1 MRSLFKRKSRRRR
14 KRLKPKVLRF
24 SPKKSNKPQNFITT
38 PSKVDSHETST
49 LRKPLKSR
57 RYVRINKS
65 NIDYDNH
72 YYRPPTP
79 TSVVSG
85 PTPCQKRKVRR
96 SVLFALGKNGSNPG
110 RRKWDNSSFERCGK

>member
-1 MRSLFKRKSRRRR
+1 MRSLFKRKSRRR
-14 KRLKPKVLRF
+14 KRLKHKVLRF
-24 SPKKSNKPQNFITT
+24 SKSSKLDRKYNPIITT
-38 PSKVDSHETST
+38 PRKVDLETST
-49 LRKPLKSR
+49 MRKPLKSR

-79 TSVVSG
+79 SSVVSG

>member
-1 MRSLFKRKSRRRR
+1 MRSLFKRKSRRR
-14 KRLKPKVLRF
+14 KRLKHKVLRF
-24 SPKKSNKPQNFITT
+24 SKSSKLNRHDPIITT
-38 PSKVDSHETST
+38 PRKVDLQIST
-49 LRKPLKSR
+49 VRKPLKSR

-79 TSVVSG
+79 SSVVSG

-110 RRKWDNSSFERCGK
+110 RRKWDNSSFERCV